1 MQHYDRKDFE
11 AHRASIRRKLHKR
24 YLNNFD
30 CEASKFRKE
39 LRVIHTSCRVLVMET
54 GDLSYP
60 ARYGALIRSAEFMLK
75 AYTLEALKKK

>member
-11 AHRASIRRKLHKR
+11 ACRALIRRKLHKR

-30 CEASKFRKE
+30 YEASKFRKE
-39 LRVIHTSCRVLVMET
+39 MRIIHTSCRVVVMET

-60 ARYGALIRSAEFMLK
+60 ARYGELIRQSQFMLK
-75 AYTLEALKKK
+75 QFTLDSLKK